1 MIKALI
7 FDLGNVVTSNVWH
20 YHYAEK
26 DREFEAYFG
35 VTMNQ
40 FEKGWNTAWPQIE
53 IGAISE
59 DEFWRIF

>member
-26 DREFEAYFG
+26 DREFELTL
-35 VTMNQ
+35 VLL
-40 FEKGWNTAWPQIE
+40 
-53 IGAISE
+53 
-59 DEFWRIF
+59 